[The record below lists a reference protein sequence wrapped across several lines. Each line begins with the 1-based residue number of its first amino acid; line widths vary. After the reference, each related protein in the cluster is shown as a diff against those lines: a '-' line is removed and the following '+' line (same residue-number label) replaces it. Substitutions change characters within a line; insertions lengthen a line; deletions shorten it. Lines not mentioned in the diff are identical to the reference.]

1 MRLPSIIA
9 AVLICVGGSAAAQTD
24 APPVRPPYGAPISW
38 QKARAVGEAAVA
50 ESQRRGLKMAIAVV
64 EPNGA
69 MVWFGKMD
77 DAQYGS
83 TDVATK
89 KAVHS
94 AAFRRS
100 TKALADGLAA
110 GNLALLTVGA
120 PGAEGG
126 EPILWGGKVIG
137 AIGVSGGTAQQD
149 GQVAAAALAAVN

>member
-1 MRLPSIIA
+1 MRLPLIFA
-9 AVLICVGGSAAAQTD
+9 AVIALAGAARAESAN
-24 APPVRPPYGAPISW
+24 APPARPPYGAPISLE
-38 QKARAVGEAAVA
+38 KARAVGEAAVA
-50 ESQRRGLKMAIAVV
+50 ESKRRGLTMAVAVV

-69 MVWFGKMD
+69 LVWFAKMD

-83 TDVATK
+83 TDVATR
-89 KAVHS
+89 KAMHS
-94 AAFRRS
+94 AMFRRS

-126 EPILWGGKVIG
+126 EPILLGGKVVG

-149 GQVAAAALAAVN
+149 GQVAAAALAAAR